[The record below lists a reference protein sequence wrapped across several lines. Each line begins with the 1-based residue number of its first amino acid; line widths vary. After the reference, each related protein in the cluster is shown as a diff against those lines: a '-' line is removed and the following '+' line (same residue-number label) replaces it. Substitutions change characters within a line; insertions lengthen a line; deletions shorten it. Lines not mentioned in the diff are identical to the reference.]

1 MSYGTTVL
9 NNSVMKLKKS
19 NLKLDVLSLVQQN
32 LLKLTNSKKSL
43 AGWNSLREGIFTNF
57 SYSLK
62 WIMVYRLFIYQI
74 FYLSMLVNYLLIDF
88 EMLKTM

>member
-1 MSYGTTVL
+1 MSYGTAVR

-19 NLKLDVLSLVQQN
+19 NLKLDVLSLVQQI
-32 LLKLTNSKKSL
+32 LLKLTISTKCL
-43 AGWNSLREGIFTNF
+43 AGCNSLREGIFTNF

-74 FYLSMLVNYLLIDF
+74 FYLAMLVNYLLIDF